1 MENVADESSGKDNA
15 DCGSQLDDVDDSKD
29 SSAFS
34 VIENLN
40 GGTGKPSLSVSESF
54 NSCDSED
61 CLNLTFS
68 VSENFNSGDAC
79 AGVDIDDI
87 AESHGDIGIYIGVSE
102 IIDYPFMQTLV
113 DDDDREALVLNDALS
128 ENNSVIGEMKMR
140 VDNGHENKTMMRLK
154 SKSISSECNELID
167 TSQFNA
173 NMLDIYGRVV
183 KTGAYNFQ
191 AARIPI
197 PSGLNIA
204 AWREYLHDY
213 HDNRI
218 VDYLEFGWPS
228 SFVHSAPLMST
239 FKNHQ
244 SGVEYSDHVRTY
256 LQVELG
262 INAILGP
269 FVSPPVVPLHLSPI
283 MTRPKKESE
292 IRRIVVDLSWLRGM
306 SINDGIPVN
315 EYLGSPKD
323 LRLPTVDYM
332 ANRVRD
338 LGTGCLMY
346 KLDLSRGY
354 RQLRLDPWDWPLMS
368 IQNDGQYYMDVCP
381 PFGLR
386 TAAMIMERTTLAA
399 SHIHGLHG
407 FLSKPYI
414 DDFGGAELG
423 TEDAN
428 KAYDAL
434 HTVLDELGL
443 QLAPHK
449 SCEPSPFMIWLG
461 ILINSMDM
469 TLSIPEAKLHEVQS
483 IVSSFN
489 LRMQQ
494 PDVKYSR

>member
-1 MENVADESSGKDNA
+1 M
-15 DCGSQLDDVDDSKD
+15 
-29 SSAFS
+29 
-34 VIENLN
+34 
-40 GGTGKPSLSVSESF
+40 
-54 NSCDSED
+54 
-61 CLNLTFS
+61 
-68 VSENFNSGDAC
+68 
-79 AGVDIDDI
+79 
-87 AESHGDIGIYIGVSE
+87 
-102 IIDYPFMQTLV
+102 
-113 DDDDREALVLNDALS
+113 
-128 ENNSVIGEMKMR
+128 
-140 VDNGHENKTMMRLK
+140 
-154 SKSISSECNELID
+154 
-167 TSQFNA
+167 
-173 NMLDIYGRVV
+173 
-183 KTGAYNFQ
+183 
-191 AARIPI
+191 
-197 PSGLNIA
+197 NIA

-213 HDNRI
+213 PDNRI

-256 LQVELG
+256 LQVKLG
-262 INAILGP
+262 KNAILGP

-292 IRRIVVDLSWLRGM
+292 IRRIVVDLSWPRGM

-354 RQLRLDPWDWPLMS
+354 RQLRLDPLDWPLMS

-386 TAAMIMERTTLAA
+386 TAAMMMERTTLAA

-489 LRMQQ
+489 LRMQR